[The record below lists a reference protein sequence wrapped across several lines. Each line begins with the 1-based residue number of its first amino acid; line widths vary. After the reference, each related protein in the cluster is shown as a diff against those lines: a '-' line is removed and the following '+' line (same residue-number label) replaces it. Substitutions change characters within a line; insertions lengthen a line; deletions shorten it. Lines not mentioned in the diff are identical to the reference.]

1 MAENNKRE
9 NDAVIQRL
17 MDQNSIR
24 TTVISYLLTVVYAV
38 VAAIAA
44 MAMREMIET
53 VATKIIAMMAD
64 SLSVNQPGGIRR
76 LVQIRAI
83 VLMVALW
90 SLTFMLGWHKVE
102 KSEGRKARLKTGLIW
117 IAGAIA
123 LYLVFGLVQY
133 FVVGYWPM
141 LTGAV

>member
-1 MAENNKRE
+1 MNGKKE
-9 NDAVIQRL
+9 NDAVLQRL
-17 MDQNSIR
+17 MDQNSIK

-38 VAAIAA
+38 VAAFAA
-44 MAMREMIET
+44 MALREMIET
-53 VATKIIAMMAD
+53 VATKIIAMAAD

-76 LVQIRAI
+76 LVQISAI

-90 SLTFMLGWHKVE
+90 SLTFMLVWHKEE
-102 KSEGRKARLKTGLIW
+102 KSEGLKARLKTGLIW

-123 LYLVFGLVQY
+123 CYLVFGMVQY